1 MKFVHIADM
10 HFDSPFVNLSN
21 KEMLGDIRRLDQ
33 RKIFK
38 KVITYIKENDIPFLF
53 ISGDLYEHKYIK
65 YSTIQYIDNLFQEI
79 PNTQIYISPGNHD
92 PYLKNSYY
100 EQFKWSKNVHIF
112 NSKLEKVSTQDADIY
127 GYGFNDFYCNGCG
140 IEKLEIENP
149 AKLNIAVIHGDLNS
163 SNTEEEQYNPIS
175 IKILKDKG
183 FDYVAMGHIH
193 KPSYKDEPDQRI
205 VYPGSTI
212 SQGFDELGEHGMIVG
227 EVTKNNI
234 HLELIPLDEKAFV
247 EKQIDVTDI
256 LSREELIEKIN
267 QEDYLETEFIKII
280 LTGFRHFEIDIYKI
294 YQFIESNQIIKIK
307 DKTKPYYDLEKIKND
322 STLKG
327 MFAKEIL
334 EKLQNPELSEE
345 EKEILEKSIEIA
357 FEALQ

>member
-10 HFDSPFVNLSN
+10 HFDSPFVNLSS

-100 EQFKWSKNVHIF
+100 EQFKWSKNVYIF

-127 GYGFNDFYCNGCG
+127 GYGFNDFYCNDCG

-149 AKLNIAVIHGDLNS
+149 EKLNIAVIHGDLNS
-163 SNTEEEQYNPIS
+163 SNIEEKQYNPIS
-175 IKILKDKG
+175 TKILKDKG

-227 EVTKNNI
+227 EVTKNSI
-234 HLELIPLDEKAFV
+234 YLELIPLDEKAFV

-267 QEDYLETEFIKII
+267 QEDYPETEFIKII
-280 LTGFRHFEIDIYKI
+280 NSVL
-294 YQFIESNQIIKIK
+294 
-307 DKTKPYYDLEKIKND
+307 
-322 STLKG
+322 
-327 MFAKEIL
+327 
-334 EKLQNPELSEE
+334 
-345 EKEILEKSIEIA
+345 
-357 FEALQ
+357 